1 MKVRCTVPAAEQLE
15 QAYDY
20 VAESNPRAAEE
31 VAQRVIDITEML
43 GKHPGAGR
51 GGRIAGTREL
61 SVPQTPFIVAYTI
74 SSKTLWILA
83 VYHGAR
89 KWPERF

>member
-1 MKVRCTVPAAEQLE
+1 MKVRWTVPAAEQLE
-15 QAYDY
+15 QAYEY
-20 VAESNPRAAEE
+20 IAESNPGAAEE
-31 VAQRVIDITEML
+31 LTKHVIDTTEVL

-51 GGRIAGTREL
+51 SGRVAGTREF
-61 SVPQTPFIVAYTI
+61 SVPDTPYVVAYAVI
-74 SSKTLWILA
+74 DEVVWILA